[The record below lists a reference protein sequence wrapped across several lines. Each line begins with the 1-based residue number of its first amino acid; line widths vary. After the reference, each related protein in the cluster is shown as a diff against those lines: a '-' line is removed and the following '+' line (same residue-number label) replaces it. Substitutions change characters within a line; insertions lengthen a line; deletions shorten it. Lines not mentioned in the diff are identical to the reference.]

1 MFCTKCGAVLSED
14 AKFCASCGV
23 SAQIQEK
30 LKQPS
35 KNSFGLRTPTIVIM
49 GACLLVS
56 VSAFG
61 IYGYQSYTKNQHEE
75 VSIQPETENDYQD
88 EGWYKELQESISS
101 REQLG
106 TASGTIDLKVEDKN
120 TANQNSPEIDA
131 LKVEI
136 ANLKKQQQ
144 SNPSVPNVE
153 KIDTELLLKD
163 TSSSTDEIP
172 PDYDDSD
179 FAFGV
184 MSTIGKVICYLRND
198 KVSYGSG
205 SMWQKDNHFYLLTN
219 IHVLADADRDDEYCV
234 VVLPID
240 WNEVADDPKLAY
252 KNNNLLFYL
261 LDKGYT
267 YWEQEGLDMAI
278 TEILEYEQPLSLLE
292 DWGVMLTNEAE
303 CNESVSVGSKV
314 VIIGFPYTGASF
326 IPTITEGII
335 SSFEN
340 IGDTRYYVTSAK
352 IEHGNSGGIA
362 VTENYRCT
370 VGIPTS
376 VSVGTSESL
385 GRILLLTEDRLSEYL
400 EQVKKS
406 N

>member
-1 MFCTKCGAVLSED
+1 MFCPKCGAELSD
-14 AKFCASCGV
+14 DSKFCASCGV
-23 SAQIQEK
+23 STSAT
-30 LKQPS
+30 
-35 KNSFGLRTPTIVIM
+35 GRT
-49 GACLLVS
+49 
-56 VSAFG
+56 
-61 IYGYQSYTKNQHEE
+61 TKRVRYSIRVFIFISLF
-75 VSIQPETENDYQD
+75 VSIIGILFALYRQGEILSDAEDQQKVAEQPEGQFDD
-88 EGWYKELQESISS
+88 EDWYKELQESIVS
-101 REQLG
+101 REQLE
-106 TASGTIDLKVEDKN
+106 TASGTVDSKVEDKN
-120 TANQNSPEIDA
+120 TVNQNSSEIDA

-144 SNPSVPNVE
+144 SNPTVPDIE
-153 KIDTELLLKD
+153 KIDAELLLKD

-240 WNEVADDPKLAY
+240 WNEVTDDPKLAY

-292 DWGVMLTNEAE
+292 DWGVMLTNEKE
-303 CNESVSVGSKV
+303 CNETVSVGSKV
-314 VIIGFPYTGASF
+314 VIIGFPYTGAQF
-326 IPTITEGII
+326 IPTITEGVI